1 MTDKWGPP
9 TWNFLHTI
17 AEKIKDEEY
26 PRIGTELV
34 NYIVRII
41 NYLPCPD
48 CSKHASDY
56 INKRVPP
63 YKFQT
68 KEGLKEVLYYL
79 HNYVNTRTNKPT
91 PGIEILNRYKQ
102 KYTANDVVNTFNMFA
117 RVYNTKGNMN
127 FIMESYHRNRL
138 MNELKQWIMLN
149 IKSFS
154 E

>member
-26 PRIGTELV
+26 PRIGAELV

-56 INKRVPP
+56 INKRVSP

-68 KEGLKEVLYYL
+68 KDVCKM
-79 HNYVNTRTNKPT
+79 
-91 PGIEILNRYKQ
+91 IIYK
-102 KYTANDVVNTFNMFA
+102 VSICVC
-117 RVYNTKGNMN
+117 
-127 FIMESYHRNRL
+127 H
-138 MNELKQWIMLN
+138 
-149 IKSFS
+149 
-154 E
+154 